1 MTWPVPLD
9 EETDETEVCDEAP
22 PVVDDGE
29 DRPVPVPVL
38 AVRIPLPA
46 LAAL

>member
-1 MTWPVPLD
+1 MTPPVPPLD
-9 EETDETEVCDEAP
+9 EDTEETEVCDEAP

-29 DRPVPVPVL
+29 DSPVPEPVF
-38 AVRIPLPA
+38 AVLPA